1 MTVST
6 YSESTR
12 HQFLRG
18 LYLILDSAWASDC
31 SLEDVLQEAVEAGVR
46 IVQYR
51 DKSDSMQEAYE
62 RAKALRAI
70 APRGKML
77 FIVNDRCDLA
87 LAVDADGVHL
97 GQEDLPVALARRIVG
112 KKLLIGLSTH
122 TIDQIRAAMT
132 GRPDYLGFGPIF
144 PTATKA
150 HHDPVVGVEGLA
162 RIRPL
167 TTLPVFAIGGITP
180 PVVSRLREVGAD
192 GVAVASGILGA
203 TNRQESF
210 RQFMAPFI
218 TRDIASR

>member
-1 MTVST
+1 MTVSPP

-12 HQFLRG
+12 DQLLRG
-18 LYLILDSAWASDC
+18 LYLILDSAWAPHC
-31 SLEDVLQEAVEAGVR
+31 SLEDVLQKAVEAGVR

-51 DKSDSMQEAYE
+51 DKSNSMQEAYE
-62 RAKALRAI
+62 RAKVLRAI

-122 TIDQIRAAMT
+122 TIEQVRAATMT
-132 GRPDYLGFGPIF
+132 EWPDYLGFGPIF

-150 HHDPVVGVEGLA
+150 QHDPVVGIEGLS

-167 TTLPVFAIGGITP
+167 TTLPVFAIGGIMP
-180 PVVSRLREVGAD
+180 PIVSRLREVGAD

-210 RQFMAPFI
+210 RQFMDPFI
-218 TRDIASR
+218 